1 MVSIDGR
8 YIRSIPGSE
17 RSRFDEPITPYS
29 VCIDTNNQWIIASDC
44 SNNLLVVYDINNF
57 QFQRFIGGH
66 DSKIGLSCPMGIC
79 CDENNLL
86 YVCDRENHRIVVVQ
100 FRDGTLIHQ
109 WGRKGTQQGEF
120 DSPDSICYRGGILAV
135 SDFNN
140 HRIQVF
146 TSSGQCL
153 FKFGKRG
160 SGNTGEFEYPMG
172 VAIDNK
178 GFFMVNHHFLLNKI

>member
-1 MVSIDGR
+1 MLSIDGK
-8 YIRSIPGSE
+8 YIRSTSGSE
-17 RSRFDEPITPYS
+17 GSRFDKPITPYG
-29 VCIDTNNQWIIASDC
+29 VCIDTNNQWVIASDF
-44 SNNLLVVYDINNF
+44 SNDRLVVYDINNF

-66 DSKIGLSCPMGIC
+66 DSKIGWSFPLGIC
-79 CDENNLL
+79 FDENNLL

-120 DSPDSICYRGGILAV
+120 DSPDSICYRKGILAV
-135 SDFNN
+135 SDSGN

-146 TSSGQCL
+146 TLSGQCL
-153 FKFGKRG
+153 FTFGKPGR
-160 SGNTGEFEYPMG
+160 GNTGEFHYPRG

-178 GFFMVNHHFLLNKI
+178 GFFMVNHHFLLS